1 MENAHIDVTSDG
13 GCNERARD
21 FTPFRPKSANR
32 APRFRHRRPRSPLF
46 IHSDVGRFEM
56 KIRHWQRRWWR
67 RFNWPHTAH
76 RTDDVSARE
85 KSNVTSGAEG
95 ATTARGRAGD
105 KEKASLALALSFS
118 ILGLPSV
125 FSFSAF
131 PPSLCS
137 FLLSA
142 HCRCHLW
149 QKGAREEPEC
159 RAAAAEQ
166 ITNKTNIL
174 AGERERA
181 SPRMPSSSR
190 HIAGG
195 DTRWGPFAA
204 AEEEAIVFLALPR
217 HLDVMYEKG
226 TQHGSGVIGG
236 GKKLYSNVD
245 FR

>member
-1 MENAHIDVTSDG
+1 
-13 GCNERARD
+13 
-21 FTPFRPKSANR
+21 
-32 APRFRHRRPRSPLF
+32 
-46 IHSDVGRFEM
+46 M
-56 KIRHWQRRWWR
+56 KIRHWQ
-67 RFNWPHTAH
+67 HTALG
-76 RTDDVSARE
+76 TDDVSARE

-95 ATTARGRAGD
+95 ATTARGMAGD
-105 KEKASLALALSFS
+105 KKKASLALALSFS

-131 PPSLCS
+131 PPSLWS

-166 ITNKTNIL
+166 ITNKTNFL
-174 AGERERA
+174 AVERERA